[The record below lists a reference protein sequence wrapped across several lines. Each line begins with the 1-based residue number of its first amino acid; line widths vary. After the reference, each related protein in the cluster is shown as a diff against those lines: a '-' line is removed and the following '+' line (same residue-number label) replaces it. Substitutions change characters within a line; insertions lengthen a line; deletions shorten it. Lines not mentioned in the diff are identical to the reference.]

1 MTLLFI
7 WVLFSII
14 VGVYAEN
21 HRNRNGLGWFLISIV
36 TSPLLGFLLCAAM
49 RPLPNKRVW

>member
-7 WVLFSII
+7 WILFSII

-21 HRNRNGLGWFLISIV
+21 HRNRNGLVWFLISIV